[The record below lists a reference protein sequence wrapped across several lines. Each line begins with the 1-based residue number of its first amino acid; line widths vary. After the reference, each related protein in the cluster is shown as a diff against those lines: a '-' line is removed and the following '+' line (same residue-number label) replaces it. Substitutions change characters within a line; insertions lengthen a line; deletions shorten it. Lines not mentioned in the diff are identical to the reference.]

1 MQPVRQGKSQK
12 PIGSPLCDARCFLS
26 LPSSRRSGALT
37 RREGGRE
44 RIKVRGNGANSNLG
58 YRAIPGP
65 VELGKS
71 AGGAGDFLNDTEL
84 KPGHEK

>member
-1 MQPVRQGKSQK
+1 MEPVRQGKSQIPK
-12 PIGSPLCDARCFLS
+12 TKLQKSTSPLCDARCFLS
-26 LPSSRRSGALT
+26 L
-37 RREGGRE
+37 RE

-58 YRAIPGP
+58 YRTIPGP

-71 AGGAGDFLNDTEL
+71 AGGAGGFLNDTEP